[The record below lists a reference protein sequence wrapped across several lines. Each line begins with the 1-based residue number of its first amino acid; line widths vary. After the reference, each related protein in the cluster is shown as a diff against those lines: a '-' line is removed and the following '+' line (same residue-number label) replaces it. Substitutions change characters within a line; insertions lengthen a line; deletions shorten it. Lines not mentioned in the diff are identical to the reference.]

1 MEGAPRIAPD
11 IAPDIAPEIAP
22 ATRAALA
29 DWLGQMSALGGARPA
44 TVAAYG
50 TDLRLYLGFLAVHL
64 GAPPAPAAFA
74 ALTQSDLR
82 AFLAREQGRG
92 VGARSIAR
100 RLSAI
105 KTFTRWLA
113 DRTGADATA
122 TLAMRAPRHRRR
134 LPRPLSEEAAR
145 DVVIE
150 AGLRPAEPWIAARD
164 TAVLTL
170 LYAAGL
176 RISEALGLRGRDHP
190 LPEVLRIRGKG
201 GRERP
206 VPVLPVAREAV
217 AAYVRLCPHPVLP
230 EGPLF
235 LGARGGPLDG
245 RLVRGAM
252 AGLRARL
259 GLPATATPHALRHSF
274 ATHLL
279 AAGGDL
285 RTIQEL
291 LGHASLSTTQVYT
304 AVDGARLIEVYR
316 AAHPRA

>member
-230 EGPLF
+230 EGPLV

-245 RLVRGAM
+245 RLVRGASSRVWRRR
-252 AGLRARL
+252 GDRSNLLSPLR
-259 GLPATATPHALRHSF
+259 P
-274 ATHLL
+274 
-279 AAGGDL
+279 
-285 RTIQEL
+285 
-291 LGHASLSTTQVYT
+291 
-304 AVDGARLIEVYR
+304 
-316 AAHPRA
+316 

>member
-1 MEGAPRIAPD
+1 MEGAPRIS
-11 IAPDIAPEIAP
+11 PDIAPEIAP

-50 TDLRLYLGFLAVHL
+50 TDLRLYLGCLAVHL